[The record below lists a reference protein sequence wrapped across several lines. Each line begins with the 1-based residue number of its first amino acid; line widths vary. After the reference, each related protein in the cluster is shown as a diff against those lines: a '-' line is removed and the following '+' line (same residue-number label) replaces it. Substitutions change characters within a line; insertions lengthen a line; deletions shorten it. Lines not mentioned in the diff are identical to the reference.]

1 MDSNDR
7 LTLVTCVIDMR
18 FALKDVDR
26 AVRLLLS
33 VRGSIQRKHGCHACD
48 VGMEASDA
56 GLVHYREEWESEK
69 LFHRH
74 VQSEEFRRVLIAV
87 DMCCE
92 EPRIMVGNLS
102 GQIGMAYLLKVR
114 EEMGKIRTED
124 GSPTDENDGINGI
137 G

>member
-33 VRGSIQRKHGCHACD
+33 IKGSIERKHGCRACD

-114 EEMGKIRTED
+114 EEMDQIRID
-124 GSPTDENDGINGI
+124 NNGSTTDENDGFR
-137 G
+137 